1 MEKLHIFFSSLRQ
14 FLTFDGSTKFD
25 QVDGE
30 ADDHEEDGRCS
41 PTLSVVAIEAA
52 WSPPPHIIDSLPAT
66 SIHWLGIHSTSMLVA
81 DVAGIDSDM
90 LGMALK

>member
-1 MEKLHIFFSSLRQ
+1 MFVWNH
-14 FLTFDGSTKFD
+14 D
-25 QVDGE
+25 QRDCE
-30 ADDHEEDGRCS
+30 ADEHKKEELFRIRRS